1 MKSIFERGTFNA
13 YRITDSRL
21 NETLN
26 ETRMFAEGGRISL
39 YKTTIFLSHK
49 HSDLDDLKDIIG
61 FLESKYN
68 VNIYIDSMDKNM
80 PQKTNGET
88 AQRIKNIIKRCDK
101 FILLATNDAIESKW
115 CNWELGFGDANKYR
129 DNIALFPIKEKG
141 TYDYTY
147 KGNEYMQIY
156 PFIAYC
162 DGNERYKNG
171 NLVAP
176 GYYVCYYDSDGTKI
190 ITPISQWL
198 NK

>member
-1 MKSIFERGTFNA
+1 MKSIFERGSFNA

-21 NETLN
+21 NEALN
-26 ETRMFAEGGRISL
+26 ETKMFAEGGRISSC
-39 YKTTIFLSHK
+39 KTTIFLSHK
-49 HSDLDDLKDIIG
+49 HSDLDDLKDVIG
-61 FLESKYN
+61 FLQSKYN
-68 VNIYIDSMDKNM
+68 VNVYIDSMDKNM
-80 PQKTNGET
+80 PQTTSGET

-141 TYDYTY
+141 AYDYTY

-156 PFIAYC
+156 PFIAYYY
-162 DGNERYKNG
+162 GSEHYKNG
-171 NLVAP
+171 NLVTP
-176 GYYVCYYDSDGTKI
+176 GYYVCYYSSDGTRI